1 MKKILYSI
9 VLFAAFSFLTS
20 CATIVGGN
28 KYWAHV
34 EVPDHPTASITY
46 KGEVKGKGTATFKV
60 KRTQAKK
67 LSILVKDEGCD
78 EQTFNYTKNTFRGW
92 AFAGTIVTWTGF
104 VSGIYIPWGVIVDLA
119 NGALV
124 KPNVKEKGV
133 SKIDYKNFKYTLEYN
148 GCKK

>member
-1 MKKILYSI
+1 MKKILYFV

-20 CATIVGGN
+20 CATICGGN

-34 EVPDHPTASITY
+34 EVPDHPNASI
-46 KGEVKGKGTATFKV
+46 KCNNEVKGKGSATFKV

-67 LSILVKDEGCD
+67 LSIMVKDEGCD

-92 AFAGTIVTWTGF
+92 AFVGTIVTWTG
-104 VSGIYIPWGVIVDLA
+104 SYYIPFGLIVDLA